1 MSDFAKRFQQ
11 VLGVRISQ
19 CYEALLSHHDEQL
32 SADPLS
38 EPGWIPGLGNAD
50 FAVGTTQTFR
60 DMFPQFPRD
69 WVIVGM
75 EGTRTI
81 EKINE
86 PIDVY
91 VALDV
96 RDDSIHLVDSLGKSW
111 KEADH
116 FRDWLAHKLARALWE
131 RTNESHLFVIGDKTE
146 AVIKALREQ
155 LVTWHRKG
163 EVDIE
168 GMLTVHRDAQGRLS
182 FQHAQFSGL
191 RETAVASIAGL
202 LVGSLLFHPVLG
214 AALGTLTG
222 AAAGSSRFSLSHVGI
237 DDEFVKQLAC
247 AVLPGMW
254 ALIVV
259 LRRARVEAMVETLK
273 KTGGT
278 VLVTSLSKRGE
289 ERLRAALA
297 SPKDGGTIEEK
308 AE

>member
-1 MSDFAKRFQQ
+1 MTDFSRRFQQ
-11 VLGVRISQ
+11 VLGIRISE
-19 CYEALLSHHDEQL
+19 CYEALLAHHNEQL

-50 FAVGTTQTFR
+50 FALGTTQSFR
-60 DMFPQFPRD
+60 DMFPRFSPH
-69 WVIVGM
+69 WVIIGM
-75 EGTRTI
+75 EGKRTV

-86 PIDVY
+86 QIDVY

-96 RDDSIHLVDSLGKSW
+96 RDDSIHLVDSLGKAW

-131 RTNESHLFVIGDKTE
+131 RTHDSHLFVIGDKTE
-146 AVIKALREQ
+146 AVIHALREQ
-155 LVTWHRKG
+155 LVAWHRKG

-168 GMLTVHRDAQGRLS
+168 GILTLHRDAQGRLS
-182 FQHAQFSGL
+182 LHHAQYSGL
-191 RETAVASIAGL
+191 KETAVGSIAGL

-222 AAAGSSRFSLSHVGI
+222 AAAGSDRFSLSHLGI

-247 AVLPGMW
+247 VVLPGTW

-259 LRRARVEAMVETLK
+259 LRRAEVETVLETLK

-278 VLVTSLSKRGE
+278 ILVTSLSRGGE

-297 SPKDGGTIEEK
+297 SRESGWGT
-308 AE
+308 